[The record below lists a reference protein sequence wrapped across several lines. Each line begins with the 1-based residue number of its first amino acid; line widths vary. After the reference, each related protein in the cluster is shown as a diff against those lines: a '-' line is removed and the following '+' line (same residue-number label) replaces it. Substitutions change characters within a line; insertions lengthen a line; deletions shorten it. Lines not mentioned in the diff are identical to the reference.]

1 MSLSPFSFLMALL
14 WSSLFIGLFHLCR
27 RINVFITRIGVISLF
42 LLIMISTARMIVT
55 LELPFVTILRSPFL
69 LTKVQDFLNNDFILD
84 LSVVHFLL
92 GIWVVVSALLLFQFL
107 NEVRNYNN
115 LIKLVRYRRDVK
127 SEKVLESIKG
137 DSKCKR
143 TPFVVRCSRGITP
156 FIAGFP
162 KQMIYLPDVEYSDE
176 DLYNVLLHEWVHF
189 LHRDAWIKFSVQLF
203 CIAFWWN
210 PLVYLL
216 KKDVGQ
222 ILELNCDKCA
232 MDHLKARGDSDALE
246 SYTGTIIRTIEQQSM
261 QDENKKKV
269 SSTPMLNGFVYTEAD
284 ANFDIIQRFE
294 ILKESEKVKVSK
306 SLMVAFAIVVLSL
319 FAFSFTFVI
328 QPENPAPV
336 VEGMLDTESIYLL
349 FNENGNYDLYINGV
363 FEDSITPEK
372 AKSFIESG
380 VPIKGEDNEI

>member
-14 WSSLFIGLFHLCR
+14 WSSVFIGLFHLCR

-55 LELPFVTILRSPFL
+55 LELPFATILRSPYL

-92 GIWVVVSALLLFQFL
+92 GIWIVVSALLLFQFL

-115 LIKLVRYRRDVK
+115 KIKLVRYCRDVE
-127 SEKVLESIKG
+127 SEKVLENIKG
-137 DSKCKR
+137 DAKCKK
-143 TPFVVRCSRGITP
+143 TPFVVRCGKDDTP

-162 KQMIYLPDVEYSDE
+162 KQMIYLPNVEYSEE
-176 DLYNVLLHEWVHF
+176 DLYNVLLHEWVHY
-189 LHRDAWIKFSVQLF
+189 LHRDAWIKFAVQLF

-216 KKDVGQ
+216 RKDVGQ
-222 ILELNCDKCA
+222 ILELNCDKVA
-232 MDHLKARGDSDALE
+232 MDHLKAHGDSNALK
-246 SYTGTIIRTIEQQSM
+246 SYTGTIIRTIEQQSE
-261 QDENKKKV
+261 QDKQKL
-269 SSTPMLNGFVYTEAD
+269 SSAPMLNGFIYTEAD

-294 ILKESEKVKVSK
+294 ILKESEKVKVNK
-306 SLMVAFAIVVLSL
+306 GLMVAFAIAVLGL
-319 FAFSFTFVI
+319 FAFSFTFII

-336 VEGMLDTESIYLL
+336 VEGVLDTESIYLL

>member
-14 WSSLFIGLFHLCR
+14 WSSVFIGLFHLCR

-55 LELPFVTILRSPFL
+55 LELPFATILRSPYL

-92 GIWVVVSALLLFQFL
+92 GIWIVVSALLLFQFL

-115 LIKLVRYRRDVK
+115 KIKLVRYRRDVE
-127 SEKVLESIKG
+127 SEKVLENIKG
-137 DSKCKR
+137 DAKCKK
-143 TPFVVRCSRGITP
+143 TPFVVRCGKDDTP

-162 KQMIYLPDVEYSDE
+162 KQMIYLPNVEYSEE
-176 DLYNVLLHEWVHF
+176 DLYNVLLHEWVHY
-189 LHRDAWIKFSVQLF
+189 LHRDAWIKFAVQLF

-216 KKDVGQ
+216 RKDVGQ
-222 ILELNCDKCA
+222 ILELNCDKMA
-232 MDHLKARGDSDALE
+232 MDHLKAHGDSNALK
-246 SYTGTIIRTIEQQSM
+246 SYTGTIIRTIEQQSE
-261 QDENKKKV
+261 QDKKKL
-269 SSTPMLNGFVYTEAD
+269 SSAPMLNGFIYTEAD

-294 ILKESEKVKVSK
+294 ILKESEKVKVNK
-306 SLMVAFAIVVLSL
+306 GLMVAFAIAVLGL

-328 QPENPAPV
+328 QPENPVPAVEGV
-336 VEGMLDTESIYLL
+336 VEASRMFLQLEED
-349 FNENGNYDLYINGV
+349 GNYGLYINGV
-363 FEDSITPEK
+363 YKMSITPEK
-372 AKSFIESG
+372 VELFIKSG
-380 VPIKGEDNEI
+380 VEIKDGDNKI